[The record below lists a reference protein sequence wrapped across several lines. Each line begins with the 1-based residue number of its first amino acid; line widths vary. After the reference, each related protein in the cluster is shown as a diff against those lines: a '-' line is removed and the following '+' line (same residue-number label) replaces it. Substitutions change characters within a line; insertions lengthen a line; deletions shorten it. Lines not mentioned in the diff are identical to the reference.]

1 MRIPS
6 LSTGIIP
13 GVLCG
18 ALLLAS
24 ASSAVAS
31 PVAVTAQAG
40 TLGAGG
46 SLYLALPYHSD
57 VRFGGNY
64 FSISHALNSGGVHY
78 DGTVRLQSFTLLAD
92 WHPFHGVFR
101 LTGGVAYNDN
111 RFSLT
116 ATPSGGTYT
125 INGRP
130 YSASKVGL
138 LTGVVAFNRA
148 DPYFG
153 IGLGDPFRGGHWTFG
168 LDLGVLYQGTPKV
181 SLTAPGT
188 APNTPFAHTLAGN
201 INIAAA
207 QVRNDVNKYKWY
219 PVAMF
224 SVGYRF

>member
-6 LSTGIIP
+6 LNAGIIP
-13 GVLCG
+13 GALCG

-24 ASSAVAS
+24 ASSAAAS

-46 SLYLALPYHSD
+46 SVYLALPYHAD
-57 VRFGGNY
+57 MRFGGNY
-64 FSISHALNSGGVHY
+64 FSLSHALDSGGVHY
-78 DGTVRLQSFTLLAD
+78 DGSVRLQSFTLLAD

-125 INGRP
+125 INGTP
-130 YSASKVGL
+130 YSPSQVGS
-138 LTGVVAFNRA
+138 LTGVVTFNRA

-153 IGLGDPFRGGHWTFG
+153 IGLGNPFRGGHWTFG

-181 SLTAPGT
+181 SLTATGAAADPQ
-188 APNTPFAHTLAGN
+188 LASD
-201 INIAAA
+201 IDAATA
-207 QVRNDVNKYKWY
+207 QVRSDVRKYRWY
-219 PVAMF
+219 PVVMF
-224 SVGYRF
+224 SAGYRF

>member
-6 LSTGIIP
+6 LSAGIIP

-46 SLYLALPYHSD
+46 SLYLALPYHAD

-64 FSISHALNSGGVHY
+64 FSLSHALNSGGVHY

-116 ATPSGGTYT
+116 ATPAAGKGYT
-125 INGRP
+125 IHGHP
-130 YSASKVGL
+130 YTVKQVGS
-138 LTGVVAFNRA
+138 LTGVVTFNRA
-148 DPYFG
+148 NPYFG
-153 IGLGDPFRGGHWTFG
+153 IGLGNPFRGGHWTFG
-168 LDLGVLYQGTPKV
+168 LDLGMLYQGTPKV
-181 SLTAPGT
+181 SLNATGAIAGS
-188 APNTPFAHTLAGN
+188 NLAKDVL
-201 INIAAA
+201 AAA
-207 QVRNDVNKYKWY
+207 DQVRSDVHKYKWY

>member
-13 GVLCG
+13 GALCG

-24 ASSAVAS
+24 ASASSAAAS

-46 SLYLALPYHSD
+46 SVYLALPYRVD
-57 VRFGGNY
+57 MRFGGNY
-64 FSISHALNSGGVHY
+64 FSLSHALDSGGVHY
-78 DGTVRLQSFTLLAD
+78 DGSVRLQSFTLLAD

-125 INGRP
+125 INGTS
-130 YSASKVGL
+130 YTAQQVGS
-138 LTGVVAFNRA
+138 LTGKVTFNRA
-148 DPYFG
+148 NPYFG
-153 IGLGDPFRGGHWTFG
+153 IGLGNPFRGGHWTFG
-168 LDLGVLYQGTPKV
+168 LDLGMLYQGTPKV
-181 SLTAPGT
+181 SLTATGAAADPQ
-188 APNTPFAHTLAGN
+188 LADDVD
-201 INIAAA
+201 AATA
-207 QVRNDVNKYKWY
+207 QVRSDVRKYKWY